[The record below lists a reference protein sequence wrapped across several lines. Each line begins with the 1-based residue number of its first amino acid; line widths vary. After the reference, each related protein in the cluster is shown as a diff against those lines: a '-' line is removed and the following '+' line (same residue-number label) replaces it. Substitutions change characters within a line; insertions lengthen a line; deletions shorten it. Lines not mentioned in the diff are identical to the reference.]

1 MEACARSLKMI
12 FQSTL
17 APKSDMFQ
25 GQRMELILELLNSE
39 NDSVAEV
46 AASVLAR
53 CCETS
58 DHQQALGEAG
68 GLQSLAG
75 LLSGSLKKREAAL
88 DALAAVTRGN
98 KQLSSALISMD
109 NGRALATIIKLVKD
123 KSSRTRLLA
132 CMCLSNVGKASPS
145 SYQQEWDRR
154 ASMLATLVK
163 LFDEPG
169 QVGEEAP
176 GVLADLVGNNEEL
189 QKKAFEVNAIERL
202 AEFLQKD
209 PVSAK
214 QLEGVLMA
222 LAELCSRLEESR
234 RQLLTLQV
242 CSDTRHRENFCVYA
256 FKLSS
261 LEIFSELLRSPRVR
275 RMVR

>member
-25 GQRMELILELLNSE
+25 GQRMGLILELLNSE

-53 CCETS
+53 CCETN

-68 GLQSLAG
+68 GLQSLVG

-88 DALAAVTRGN
+88 DALAAITRGN
-98 KQLSSALISMD
+98 KQLSSALINMD
-109 NGRALATIIKLVKD
+109 NGQSLATIMTLVKD

-132 CMCLSNVGKASPS
+132 CMCLSNIGKASPS
-145 SYQQEWDRR
+145 SYQQEWDIR

-189 QKKAFEVNAIERL
+189 QKKAFEVNAIEKL

-209 PVSAK
+209 PASAK

-234 RQLLTLQV
+234 RQLLNLQV
-242 CSDTRHRENFCVYA
+242 CCRTRNLKNCVDIQLKLMSLWNFS
-256 FKLSS
+256 KS
-261 LEIFSELLRSPRVR
+261 
-275 RMVR
+275 